1 MRAMNNLLPPR
12 RGRSDDRETGRAGR
26 SYQYLADGR
35 LTIEAIDGNM
45 VRATCHGFRDSYELG
60 YEPGLG
66 WWCSCGSSRRCAHVM
81 ALELV
86 TQPAVAVS

>member
-1 MRAMNNLLPPR
+1 
-12 RGRSDDRETGRAGR
+12 
-26 SYQYLADGR
+26 
-35 LTIEAIDGNM
+35 M